1 MLEHARVRKHLADVT
16 AESSSSATNGNGD
29 RLEAQFR
36 AGERFRQAI
45 GKATWYFDDLGAMLR
60 EKVRDGN

>member
-1 MLEHARVRKHLADVT
+1 MLLKFEDKDLADVT

-36 AGERFRQAI
+36 SGERFRQAI
-45 GKATWYFDDLGAMLR
+45 GQAVWYFDDLGAVLQ